1 MVMRLLK
8 VIFTMEYCLR
18 LALCHTDP
26 RYGSSFISRTFHY
39 AVPCKTS
46 TPLESFQQSFCLGS
60 KPQVQPL
67 NLVDVIAV
75 LPFYLKLV
83 MDTSQIG
90 VFGTSPQGFRVTLQL
105 CEVHLG

>member
-46 TPLESFQQSFCLGS
+46 TLALSFQQSCGS

-90 VFGTSPQGFRVTLQL
+90 VFGTSPHGFRVTLQH